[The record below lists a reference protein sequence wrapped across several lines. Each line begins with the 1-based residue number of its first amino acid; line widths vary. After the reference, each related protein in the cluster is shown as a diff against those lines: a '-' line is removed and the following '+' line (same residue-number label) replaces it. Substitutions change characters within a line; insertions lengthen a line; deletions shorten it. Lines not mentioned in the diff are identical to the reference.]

1 MAEFYCLP
9 NWALTALVMALAL
22 CIVLQTLAISYSIR
36 RLPAGW
42 SRRLE
47 NGMECA
53 VLAVLFIF
61 AALLAQV
68 QYALYCGFL
77 APGAY
82 GPARQAVF
90 LLTAVLGV
98 SAAVSA
104 ELVWPFFAVGGAAVL
119 LPVAELI
126 MGKAYPLFFLAGI
139 LFFLLRSAHIC
150 LMRRR
155 ELRTQLSYISVKE
168 AIDSLHTGLLFY
180 RPEGDILLCNRR
192 MDALAR
198 QMTGQALQN
207 GVEFRRLLDSGPLG
221 GCERETLGG
230 QQVFRLPDSSVWSVS
245 AHDIPMG
252 CRTLVLLT
260 ADDVTERWDAVTLLA
275 ERNRA
280 LEKRGQELR
289 HNIENLQAICEAE
302 EIARSKGRVH
312 DLLGQRISLLLRALR
327 DHQQPDEALLMDFA
341 CSLPTAL
348 REDRR
353 PSPAHRLER
362 LRETFQGIDVSVEFR
377 GELPEESPTPC
388 ATAMPPESSSIS
400 SRMTAGA

>member
-1 MAEFYCLP
+1 MAEFYRLP

-98 SAAVSA
+98 SAAVST

-155 ELRTQLSYISVKE
+155 ELRTS
-168 AIDSLHTGLLFY
+168 SLTY
-180 RPEGDILLCNRR
+180 P
-192 MDALAR
+192 
-198 QMTGQALQN
+198 
-207 GVEFRRLLDSGPLG
+207 S
-221 GCERETLGG
+221 
-230 QQVFRLPDSSVWSVS
+230 
-245 AHDIPMG
+245 
-252 CRTLVLLT
+252 
-260 ADDVTERWDAVTLLA
+260 
-275 ERNRA
+275 
-280 LEKRGQELR
+280 
-289 HNIENLQAICEAE
+289 
-302 EIARSKGRVH
+302 
-312 DLLGQRISLLLRALR
+312 
-327 DHQQPDEALLMDFA
+327 
-341 CSLPTAL
+341 
-348 REDRR
+348 RR
-353 PSPAHRLER
+353 PSTACK
-362 LRETFQGIDVSVEFR
+362 R
-377 GELPEESPTPC
+377 GCCSTAQRVIFCC
-388 ATAMPPESSSIS
+388 ATAGWT
-400 SRMTAGA
+400 RWQGR

>member
-1 MAEFYCLP
+1 MAEFYRLP

-42 SRRLE
+42 ARRLE

-77 APGAY
+77 VPGAY
-82 GPARQAVF
+82 AFARQAVF
-90 LLTAVLGV
+90 LMTAVLGTA
-98 SAAVSA
+98 AAVAA
-104 ELVWPFFAVGGAAVL
+104 ELIWPFFAVGWAAVL
-119 LPVAELI
+119 LPAAELI
-126 MGKAYPLFFLAGI
+126 MGPAYPFLFLASI

-221 GCERETLGG
+221 GCER
-230 QQVFRLPDSSVWSVS
+230 
-245 AHDIPMG
+245 
-252 CRTLVLLT
+252 
-260 ADDVTERWDAVTLLA
+260 
-275 ERNRA
+275 
-280 LEKRGQELR
+280 
-289 HNIENLQAICEAE
+289 
-302 EIARSKGRVH
+302 
-312 DLLGQRISLLLRALR
+312 
-327 DHQQPDEALLMDFA
+327 
-341 CSLPTAL
+341 
-348 REDRR
+348 
-353 PSPAHRLER
+353 
-362 LRETFQGIDVSVEFR
+362 
-377 GELPEESPTPC
+377 
-388 ATAMPPESSSIS
+388 
-400 SRMTAGA
+400 